1 MMKIISFVVPGEPK
15 AKAGPRVTRS
25 GIAYTPKD
33 TINYENLVR
42 LSFQTAYPYHTPVQ
56 GKVKAEIIAY
66 FSIPKSS
73 SKRKRASMVLGEIS
87 PMKKPDLDNIA
98 KIILDSLNQ
107 IAFKD
112 DSQVT
117 SLRVEKVYSERP
129 CVEVRLAMEE

>member
-1 MMKIISFVVPGEPK
+1 
-15 AKAGPRVTRS
+15 
-25 GIAYTPKD
+25 
-33 TINYENLVR
+33 
-42 LSFQTAYPYHTPVQ
+42 
-56 GKVKAEIIAY
+56 
-66 FSIPKSS
+66 
-73 SKRKRASMVLGEIS
+73 MVLGEIS